1 MQKKKKGKKKVI
13 YKPLKKVIKKV
24 EIKTV
29 EAPVHKSKLYR
40 WLGMANAF
48 LKKHKLISK
57 LTNIYGE
64 TKTLPFSDSVGK
76 FSKFSDSVGYGK
88 RKTKSRVFLRR
99 R

>member
-1 MQKKKKGKKKVI
+1 MQKKKGKKKVI
-13 YKPLKKVIKKV
+13 YKPIKKVIKKV

-29 EAPVHKSKLYR
+29 EAPVHFSKLYK

-48 LKKHKLISK
+48 LKKHKLVSK

-76 FSKFSDSVGYGK
+76 FSKFSDSVGYG
-88 RKTKSRVFLRR
+88 RRRTKSRIFLRR

>member
-1 MQKKKKGKKKVI
+1 MQKKKKKKLI

-24 EIKTV
+24 EIKNV
-29 EAPVHKSKLYR
+29 EAPVHTSKIMR
-40 WLGMANAF
+40 WLGIANAF

-64 TKTLPFSDSVGK
+64 TKTLPFSNSVGK

-88 RKTKSRVFLRR
+88 KRTKSRVYLRR

>member
-1 MQKKKKGKKKVI
+1 MPKKNKKKVI
-13 YKPLKKVIKKV
+13 KKPLKKVIKKV

-29 EAPVHKSKLYR
+29 EAPVHTSKIMR
-40 WLGMANAF
+40 WLGIANAF

-64 TKTLPFSDSVGK
+64 TKTLPFSNSVGK

-88 RKTKSRVFLRR
+88 KRTKSRVYLRR

>member
-1 MQKKKKGKKKVI
+1 MQKKKKKKLI
-13 YKPLKKVIKKV
+13 NKPIKKVIKKV

-29 EAPVHKSKLYR
+29 EAPVQTSKIMK
-40 WLGMANAF
+40 WLGIANAF
-48 LKKHKLISK
+48 LKKHKLVSK

-88 RKTKSRVFLRR
+88 KRTKSRVYLRR

>member
-1 MQKKKKGKKKVI
+1 MQKKKGKKKVI

-29 EAPVHKSKLYR
+29 EAPVHTSKIMK
-40 WLGMANAF
+40 WLGIANAF
-48 LKKHKLISK
+48 LKKHKLVSK

-76 FSKFSDSVGYGK
+76 FSKFSDSVGYG
-88 RKTKSRVFLRR
+88 RRTKSRVYLRR

>member
-1 MQKKKKGKKKVI
+1 MQKKKGKKKLI
-13 YKPLKKVIKKV
+13 NKPLKKVIKKV

-29 EAPVHKSKLYR
+29 EAPVQTSKIMK

-48 LKKHKLISK
+48 LKKHKLVSK

-76 FSKFSDSVGYGK
+76 FSKFSDSVGYG
-88 RKTKSRVFLRR
+88 RRRTKSRIFLRR

>member
-1 MQKKKKGKKKVI
+1 MK
-13 YKPLKKVIKKV
+13 
-24 EIKTV
+24 
-29 EAPVHKSKLYR
+29 
-40 WLGMANAF
+40 WLGIANAF

-64 TKTLPFSDSVGK
+64 TKPLPFSDSVGK

-88 RKTKSRVFLRR
+88 RKKSKIFLRR

>member
-1 MQKKKKGKKKVI
+1 MQKKKKKKLI
-13 YKPLKKVIKKV
+13 NKPIKKVIKKV

-29 EAPVHKSKLYR
+29 EAPVHTSKIMK
-40 WLGMANAF
+40 WLGIANAF
-48 LKKHKLISK
+48 LKKHKLVSK

-64 TKTLPFSDSVGK
+64 TKTLPFADSVGK

-88 RKTKSRVFLRR
+88 KRTKSRVYLRR